1 MGSEAADRQS
11 PVFNQTSGNVY
22 VQTEEVMDRYRHG
35 VKVIFRQHGRIGEV
49 NPSAIINAF
58 IQGVVLL
65 GVATQ
70 FSTMVANN
78 SIPRTTTYVTDQCV
92 RVCVE
97 TSCAVYIQVWTGS
110 WA

>member
-35 VKVIFRQHGRIGEV
+35 VKVIFRQHGSIGDLD
-49 NPSAIINAF
+49 PFAIINAI

-65 GVATQ
+65 GVATTLT
-70 FSTMVANN
+70 TMVAND
-78 SIPRTTTYVTDQCV
+78 SIPGTTTYVTGQCV
-92 RVCVE
+92 RVCVNP
-97 TSCAVYIQVWTGS
+97 SFAVYS
-110 WA
+110 RF